1 MITASTFL
9 SVAIFCGIIL
19 ILVLMLNFA
28 ESKLLPQGEVTIN
41 INGDDDKSIKLK
53 PGPTLLSALA
63 TQNIFLPS
71 ACGGGGTCALCK
83 CQVNEGGGEILPTEK
98 GHINRAEA
106 KDNWRLACQVKIKED
121 MKVHVPDEIFNIQK
135 WECTVRSNKN
145 VATFIKELVL
155 ELPKGENLNF
165 TAGGYIQIDVP
176 EYHNLGFKNFDVEKE
191 YHEDWDKFKIW
202 DVVANNDEDCF
213 RAYSMANH
221 PAEGNIIILNV
232 RISTPPPALWD
243 QVPPGIA
250 SSYIFNLK
258 AGDKVTIS
266 GPFGEFFA
274 KKSEREMI
282 YLGGGAGMAPMRSHL
297 FDLLDTQ
304 KTKRKIT
311 FFYGARSAREMF
323 YHDDFKRLEKEFPN
337 FKYIVGLSEPMPED
351 KWKGSTGFI
360 HNVAF
365 NEYLKDHED
374 PTELEYYMCGPPMM
388 IDACDKMLYDLGVER
403 EMIAYDSF
411 G

>member
-41 INGDDDKSIKLK
+41 INGDDDKSMQLK

-98 GHINRAEA
+98 GHISRTEA

-135 WECTVRSNKN
+135 WDCTVRSNKN

-176 EYHNLGFKNFDVEKE
+176 EYHDLGFKTFDVEKE

-221 PAEGNIIILNV
+221 PAEGNIIMLNV
-232 RISTPPPALWD
+232 RIATPPPALWD

-274 KKSEREMI
+274 KETDREMI

-323 YHDDFKRLEKEFPN
+323 YHDDFTRLEKEFPN

-351 KWKGSTGFI
+351 NWEGPTGFI

-365 NEYLKDHED
+365 DQYLKDHED